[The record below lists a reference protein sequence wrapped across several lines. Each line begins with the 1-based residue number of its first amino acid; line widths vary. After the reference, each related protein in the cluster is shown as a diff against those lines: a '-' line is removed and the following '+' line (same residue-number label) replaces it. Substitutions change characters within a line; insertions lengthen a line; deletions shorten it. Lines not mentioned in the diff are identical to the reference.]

1 MKKFLTLLPVVLC
14 LFMLVGCV
22 GTPVIYHSDCDCPTN
37 STNNNTDVPTVT
49 GELKTGIAITTG
61 IGESKDATT
70 DKNGEGKY
78 DVTMVAVLVDNDG
91 IIRDCIIDGIATS
104 VKFDAAGQITTDL
117 TAAPATKNELGDKYG
132 MVAYGGAKA
141 EWYKQADAL
150 AKFAIGKTVKQL
162 RDGAIDE
169 TGKAPA
175 GSDLASSATIYLGGY
190 VSAIEKAVANAT
202 TLGANGGDSL
212 HMATET
218 AINGSKNATASD
230 AGITQLEATVAVMTM
245 KDGKITSCVIDAVQA
260 KINFDSTGKITSDL
274 TAEPKTKNELGDKY
288 GMVAYGG
295 AIAEWDKQVAS
306 FARYIIGKTPEQV
319 ANIAVNERTVP
330 TEVDLTSSVTIAIGN
345 FKTLIGKAAAK

>member
-1 MKKFLTLLPVVLC
+1 MKKISTLLPIILC
-14 LFMLVGCV
+14 FCMLVGCV
-22 GTPVIYHSDCDCPTN
+22 GTPVIYHSDCDCP
-37 STNNNTDVPTVT
+37 SDSANNNADAPIVT

-61 IGESKDATT
+61 IDESKYATS

-117 TAAPATKNELGDKYG
+117 TVVPKTKNELGDKYG

-150 AKFAIGKTVKQL
+150 AKYAIGKTVKQL
-162 RDGAIDE
+162 RDGAVDE

-212 HMATET
+212 HMATEA
-218 AINGSKNATASD
+218 AIKGSKSATASE
-230 AGITQLEATVAVMTM
+230 AGTAQLEATVAVMTM

-260 KINFDSTGKITSDL
+260 KIGFDATGKITSDL
-274 TAEPKTKNELGDKY
+274 NAAPKTKNELGDKY

-295 AIAEWDKQVAS
+295 AIAEWYKQAAS
-306 FARYIIGKTPEQV
+306 FARYITGKTPEQV

-330 TEVDLTSSVTIAIGN
+330 TEADLTSSVTIAIGD